1 MGSRHPSGKWVVLVP
16 PPRCGWTR
24 TIKVSDKVLMLAPEQ
39 VAAQLSATA
48 LVRSPAHNYRNR
60 MVYDLRTGG
69 AAGCELSLPTVWEA
83 RCVVYRWAAEA
94 SSMPLGFCAFLRV
107 KSELD
112 VRAHNKI

>member
-1 MGSRHPSGKWVVLVP
+1 MLVP
-16 PPRCGWTR
+16 PPQCGWTR